1 MQTGAGRFSEQGVV
15 IAPDPARSNY
25 DIEIPWLV
33 TGERAQ
39 SQALDDLDMSSLKA
53 LLRHPGAVDPEG
65 RDASVHAGSRI
76 AESREDPVLAQSV
89 PSTQVVSDIVER
101 IEKYIGINNFENST
115 SRFVNRYL
123 KERCY
128 GQQIR
133 LNEDHIVADLI
144 QSNSGDYI
152 ARYLSKELM
161 RILLQPTCVKIGLS
175 STVPFVWKRDV
186 PLVNSSKT
194 IFRLVATV
202 NDFEREFAVF
212 LDHCEDVIR
221 FTSLAVADRR
231 SLVIRDVHGSPFPS
245 ILPCDPD
252 WIIVSRHN
260 GDLRYWIA
268 STKDRP
274 RDMQDQRQFMATEWC
289 EIAKRTT
296 GQCWRYIHVDPAR
309 PLSEF
314 PSLQALNVHHVAR
327 TLSAFRAAQKIP
339 TSLDEMLRMRD
350 EGRRPWNS

>member
-1 MQTGAGRFSEQGVV
+1 MLSEQGVV
-15 IAPDPARSNY
+15 IAPDPARLNY

-33 TGERAQ
+33 PGERERSQ
-39 SQALDDLDMSSLKA
+39 SLDDLDMSSLKA
-53 LLRHPGAVDPEG
+53 LLRHPGSVDPER
-65 RDASVHAGSRI
+65 RDASVHGSSRMVQ
-76 AESREDPVLAQSV
+76 SREDPVFAQSV
-89 PSTQVVSDIVER
+89 PSTQVISEIVER

-123 KERCY
+123 NERCY
-128 GQQIR
+128 GRQIR
-133 LNEDHIVADLI
+133 LNEDHIVADFV

-161 RILLQPTCVKIGLS
+161 RILLRPTCVEIDLF
-175 STVPFVWKRDV
+175 STVPFTWMCDV

-194 IFRLVATV
+194 IFRSVATV

-212 LDHCEDVIR
+212 LDRCEDVIR

-231 SLVIRDVHGSPFPS
+231 SLVVRDGCGSPFPS

-252 WIIVSRHN
+252 WIVVSRHN
-260 GDLRYWIA
+260 GDLRYWIV
-268 STKDRP
+268 STKNRP
-274 RDMQDQRQFMATEWC
+274 RDMQDQHQFMATEWC

-296 GQCWRYIHVDPAR
+296 GQCWRYIHVDPAK
-309 PLSEF
+309 PFSEF
-314 PSLQALNVHHVAR
+314 PSFQSLNVHHVSR